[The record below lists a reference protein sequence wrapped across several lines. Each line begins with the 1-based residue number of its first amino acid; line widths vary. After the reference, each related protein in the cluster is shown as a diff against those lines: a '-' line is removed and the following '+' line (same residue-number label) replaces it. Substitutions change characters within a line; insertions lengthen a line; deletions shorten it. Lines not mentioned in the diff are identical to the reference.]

1 MIYIHEF
8 ENGQKLFHI
17 QTISTSYVMMVHQT
31 GHLIQ
36 LHYGKR
42 VEDSEHLLE
51 LYQNYATELGSS
63 TLYDGL
69 GKLTLD
75 TAMLELSSF
84 GKGDYRTPSIELEF
98 NDGSRVSDFT
108 YLEHIRHVSKNHPSG
123 MPHII
128 EAEGVLETLEIS
140 LFDKVKNIEV
150 KLYYTPVTQVDVI
163 VRRLEVINHSNET
176 VIIHK
181 IHSFNLDFNHSK
193 FELVTLDGLWIR
205 ERQINKGPLRP
216 GVISIDSKKGASG
229 ANHNPFIGLLG
240 QGTNEKRGDCY
251 GFALIY
257 SGNFSGNVEV
267 SPYGMTRLQMGISD
281 FDFRWKIES
290 GASFDTPEAV
300 MTYSKEGTNRMSQ
313 NFHSLINKHL
323 IGEKWQNTP
332 RPVLINNWEAT
343 YFDFNMAKLVKLAK
357 VAKSVGIELFVL
369 DDGWFKGRNDDKSSL
384 GDWTCDMKK
393 LPGGLKALSDRLK
406 GLGLEFGIWVE
417 PEMVSIDSD
426 LYKAHPE
433 WAIKLRDRT
442 PSLGRNQLILDLTNP
457 DVVDYLYESLVS
469 VFEAADISYVKWDMN
484 RNFSDLYS
492 NYLEIDQQSEISH
505 RYVLGLYEL
514 LERLTK
520 TFPDILFESCSS
532 GGNRFDMGMLYY
544 MPQTWT
550 SDNTD
555 AVERY
560 EIQYGTSI
568 VYPPSTMGA
577 HVSGRPSHQVLRST
591 PIETR
596 FNVSAFGVL
605 GYELDLTRLSSFD
618 LKVIKKQIEYYKL
631 HRMLFQFGTFYRHE
645 SPFDGNSMSW
655 SVVSEDKHKFIAGHY
670 QKLQKPNP
678 PLETLELEG
687 LHHKEVYGVQSRTQ
701 FQNVRDYGE
710 LINPYIPVK
719 IKDGG
724 IMQSVIGNRYL
735 YKLEIQRATLPGDV
749 LMNIGLRMYSQFSG
763 TGIDEQTRN
772 MGDFGSR
779 LYLGVS
785 LTQNNQC

>member
-216 GVISIDSKKGASG
+216 GVISIDSKKGVSG

-469 VFEAADISYVKWDMN
+469 VFESADISYVKWDMTTA
-484 RNFSDLYS
+484 
-492 NYLEIDQQSEISH
+492 I
-505 RYVLGLYEL
+505 
-514 LERLTK
+514 
-520 TFPDILFESCSS
+520 
-532 GGNRFDMGMLYY
+532 
-544 MPQTWT
+544 TW
-550 SDNTD
+550 
-555 AVERY
+555 
-560 EIQYGTSI
+560 
-568 VYPPSTMGA
+568 
-577 HVSGRPSHQVLRST
+577 
-591 PIETR
+591 
-596 FNVSAFGVL
+596 
-605 GYELDLTRLSSFD
+605 
-618 LKVIKKQIEYYKL
+618 K
-631 HRMLFQFGTFYRHE
+631 
-645 SPFDGNSMSW
+645 
-655 SVVSEDKHKFIAGHY
+655 
-670 QKLQKPNP
+670 
-678 PLETLELEG
+678 
-687 LHHKEVYGVQSRTQ
+687 
-701 FQNVRDYGE
+701 
-710 LINPYIPVK
+710 
-719 IKDGG
+719 
-724 IMQSVIGNRYL
+724 
-735 YKLEIQRATLPGDV
+735 
-749 LMNIGLRMYSQFSG
+749 
-763 TGIDEQTRN
+763 
-772 MGDFGSR
+772 
-779 LYLGVS
+779 
-785 LTQNNQC
+785 